1 MRRLL
6 LFIILFMAV
15 HLRAQTVTGM
25 VKDGADK
32 PLPGVSVVLKNGRG
46 RIRAYAITSKQGVF
60 SLKLPGAVGR
70 SDTLEFRNMGYAT
83 VAVVLK
89 AFRNGQAVT
98 MRETAFALKEVK
110 VKPQKIYLRGDTV
123 DYLVGSF
130 RQKNDRSIAD
140 VIARMPGLEVG
151 GDGSITYQGKSISKF
166 YIEGMDLMGGKYAT
180 ASENIDAGK
189 VKKVQ
194 VMENHQPV
202 RALKDVAFSDQAAL
216 NIVLEDDVRDLWQ
229 GELTLSGGA
238 TLQGKT
244 DALYDSRALA
254 MLFSRK
260 LQSVSMYKCNNTGK
274 DISREVRP
282 LSSLDGYVPTEG
294 GLLSGISVGGTGLKE
309 DRTMFNDTHVLATN
323 WLLRTPGG
331 NDLRLQLTGLF
342 DKSLHRQHT
351 QTVYTD
357 IGLGAAVTEDADAR
371 SYSNEYD
378 GELMYKVNKD
388 NLYLVNTLKGYAC
401 FDRSVGLTVLNGG
414 ETRRMVRPRKRYV
427 TDDLRFIKNMS
438 GGRGFAFSSAF
449 AYSFLPGTLLLADG
463 TRETLD
469 ISTLNWNARTSFRHR
484 LAFLNVDYAAGFE
497 LKRQTVGVTNTFNTA
512 TDRYDDCRVFLT
524 PSAGYSGSVLNFDV
538 RVPFSWRYRRLNGR
552 HKVFLTAEPGLFVR
566 YEPTARWQ
574 LYASYM
580 CSWNPYDA
588 LSSGAASVFTDYITM
603 RRGSGSLE
611 NTTSHIVSLSARY
624 RDVIRG
630 FFADAGASYGSLRGM
645 PMYRGE
651 LRGNVY
657 CSTPSGYDTD
667 AASVSVHGDAGKSF
681 DWAGL
686 LLKFSFRK
694 SWRDYDMLADDV
706 PVLCRMETG
715 ELRLSVSVKPAF
727 WLAADV
733 SSSFNH
739 SRQVSKN
746 GGGGGGMTLRYF
758 NHVIKVYVMPGKWL
772 LEWDGE
778 LYHSN
783 DGTVSSSFFSD
794 LSVSYKTK
802 TMEVGLTCG
811 NIFGRQ
817 AFERRY
823 VTDLQ
828 RIYTVSRLRPRE
840 MLLKLRIG
848 F

>member
-1 MRRLL
+1 M
-6 LFIILFMAV
+6 
-15 HLRAQTVTGM
+15 
-25 VKDGADK
+25 
-32 PLPGVSVVLKNGRG
+32 
-46 RIRAYAITSKQGVF
+46 
-60 SLKLPGAVGR
+60 
-70 SDTLEFRNMGYAT
+70 
-83 VAVVLK
+83 
-89 AFRNGQAVT
+89 
-98 MRETAFALKEVK
+98 
-110 VKPQKIYLRGDTV
+110 
-123 DYLVGSF
+123 DYLVSSF
-130 RQKNDRSIAD
+130 RRKNDRSIAD

-151 GDGSITYQGKSISKF
+151 SDGSIAYQGKSISKF
-166 YIEGMDLMGGKYAT
+166 YIEGMDLMGGKYAA

-189 VKKVQ
+189 VRKVQ

-216 NIVLEDDVRDLWQ
+216 NIVLEDDVRDVWQ

-238 TLQGKT
+238 TLQGKAG
-244 DALYDSRALA
+244 ALYDSRALG

-260 LQSVSMYKCNNTGK
+260 LQSVSMYKCNNTGR

-282 LSSLDGYVPTEG
+282 LSSADGYVPTES
-294 GLLSGISVGGTGLKE
+294 GLLSGVSVGGTGLRE
-309 DRTMFNDTHVLATN
+309 CRTMFNGTHVLATN
-323 WLLRTPGG
+323 WLLRTPHG

-342 DKSLHRQHT
+342 DKSRQQQHT

-357 IGLGAAVTEDADAR
+357 VGSGAAVAEDADVR
-371 SYSNEYD
+371 TYSNEYD

-388 NLYLVNTLKGYAC
+388 DLYLVNTLKGYAR
-401 FDRSVGLTVLNGG
+401 FDRSAGVSVLNGVSAH
-414 ETRRMVRPRKRYV
+414 RMVRPRKRYV
-427 TDDLRFIKNMS
+427 TDDLRFIRNMS

-463 TRETLD
+463 THETLG
-469 ISTLNWNARTSFRHR
+469 ISTLNWNARTAFRHC
-484 LAFLNVDYAAGFE
+484 LAFLDLNYTAGFE
-497 LKRQTVGVTNTFNTA
+497 LKRQTVDVANTLNTA
-512 TDRYDDCRVFLT
+512 TDRYDDCRAFLI
-524 PSAGYSGSVLNFDV
+524 PSAGYSGRVLNFDA
-538 RVPFSWRYRRLNGR
+538 RVPLSWRYRRLNSR
-552 HKVFLTAEPGLFVR
+552 HKVLLTAEPGLFVR

-574 LYASYM
+574 LHASYM
-580 CSWNPYDA
+580 CSWTPYDA
-588 LSSGAASVFTDYITM
+588 LCSGAAGVFTDYITM

-611 NTTSHIVSLSARY
+611 NTTSHSVSLSVRY

-630 FFADAGASYGSLRGM
+630 FFADAGASYGSLRGV

-651 LRGNVY
+651 LRDNVY
-657 CSTPSGYDTD
+657 YSTPSGHSSD
-667 AASVSVHGDAGKSF
+667 AASVSVSGDAGKSF

-686 LLKFSFRK
+686 LLKLSVRK
-694 SWRDYDMLADDV
+694 SWRGYDMLAGDV
-706 PVLCRMETG
+706 PVPYRMEAG
-715 ELRLSVSVKPAF
+715 ELRLSVSVKPVS

-733 SSSFNH
+733 SSSFSH
-739 SRQVSKN
+739 SRQVRKD
-746 GGGGGGMTLRYF
+746 GGEDGGMPLRYF
-758 NHVIKVYVMPGKWL
+758 NHVVKAYVMPGRWL

-817 AFERRY
+817 TFERRY
-823 VTDLQ
+823 VTDYQ

-840 MLLKLRIG
+840 VLLKFKIG